1 MGMYIGLLISFCLL
15 IYGAFKNIPIAY
27 MIVICWCIFAVV
39 CLRKGFKIKEILGV
53 SYEGAKRS
61 FVVLRLLV
69 LIGALMASWLSC
81 GTISAIVYYCSKLI
95 MPETFILSTFLICA
109 ITSFLM
115 GSALGTSTIVGIP
128 MMIIARSGNVDLNM
142 MAGAVVA
149 GAYFGDRCSAVSS
162 SAALVAA
169 LTSTNLFTNIKN
181 MLTTAI
187 VPFLL
192 AVAAYGALSFYH
204 PLLAMNSALANE
216 LLTEFHIQPVMLAPA
231 AIIALL
237 SLLKIPIH
245 ISIPV
250 SILSAVLV
258 SFFFQKY
265 QADQIVYQLIYG
277 FRMADGD
284 LLRNIIKGGGILS
297 MIKTCLLVFVSC
309 ALARIFDEIR
319 IFDGI
324 KKVLLRKQL
333 QRHNLF
339 GFTAVI
345 SIITAAFGC
354 NQPISC
360 VMTSEI
366 MREGYRKI
374 DNSMFALDLENSSV
388 ILSALIPWCVT
399 PLVVTSTM
407 DIGMTGYVP
416 FGFYLYFLPIT
427 YFIYLK
433 FFKDKAK
440 IKLSA

>member
-1 MGMYIGLLISFCLL
+1 MAMYIGLLISFCLL

-27 MIVICWCIFAVV
+27 MIVICWCIFAMV
-39 CLRKGFKIKEILGV
+39 CLGKGFKLKEIFTV

-95 MPETFILSTFLICA
+95 MPGTFVLSTFLICA
-109 ITSFLM
+109 ITSFLI

-128 MMIIARSGNVDLNM
+128 LMIIAKSGNVDLNI

-162 SAALVAA
+162 SAALVVA

-181 MLTTAI
+181 MLKTAI

-192 AVAAYGALSFYH
+192 AVATYGIVSFYH
-204 PLLAMNSALANE
+204 PLLAMNSSLTNE
-216 LLTEFHIQPVMLAPA
+216 LLAEFHIQPVMLAPA

-237 SLLKIPIH
+237 SLLRVPIH

-258 SFFFQKY
+258 SYLFQKDEAGQILY
-265 QADQIVYQLIYG
+265 QMIYG
-277 FRMADGD
+277 FKMADGD
-284 LLRNIIKGGGILS
+284 LLKNIIKGGGILS
-297 MIKTCLLVFVSC
+297 MLKTCLLVFVSC
-309 ALARIFDEIR
+309 ALARIFDEIK
-319 IFDGI
+319 IFEGI
-324 KKVLLRKQL
+324 KKVLLSRKL

-360 VMTSEI
+360 VMTCEI
-366 MREGYRKI
+366 MREGYRKV

-407 DIGMTGYVP
+407 DISMIGYMP
-416 FGFYLYFLPIT
+416 FAFYLYFLPLT
-427 YFIYLK
+427 YYIYLK
-433 FFKDKAK
+433 FITGKT
-440 IKLSA
+440 KLQLTA